1 MKIKDKRNRN
11 KQVNENK
18 AKKIHEEQKLY
29 SSEYG
34 PYKIVTFVNL
44 GGNIDEIKCNLLQ
57 NKQNNH
63 FFYKNKS
70 TNFLFFDTDNLNDY
84 EMSFIARASDF
95 VVFLI
100 NSKEIDKNKL
110 ILLKKHLPSC
120 LFVVLDNKYK
130 NEAKLFV
137 KQEIP
142 EQKIVGIYNMLDYLS
157 FCQIKNT
164 NLCFRPY
171 MIPLSIQLSDN
182 HLIVK
187 GFMKKGLVS
196 NNVIINGKYNGY
208 VVSVNGENINL
219 GISDDEKIQFT
230 TINNFND
237 NEMEILDDSNEE
249 IYESESCSDNFEEDF
264 EESKYPSLI
273 EKYSEYRGIRNIAT
287 CDLPTKNYPEYYK
300 KLLFF
305 QDFKRVQKYIL
316 EKKSKLEDNQIV
328 ELKLKIE
335 NLGNDKI
342 FVLFNYYEFEE
353 YNTIHNFAFSCDT
366 IIKSHEKKFVDF
378 GYKLVEVNPVITK
391 NANQNLFKIEEGLSD
406 GVFSFIGPLSFN
418 LHKIMIFDENCLM
431 DISRCTFRC
440 LGVNL
445 GIKERKLYNE
455 VVLKGLPIKI
465 FKRSCV
471 VKRMFYSKEEV
482 QYFKNIRL
490 YTKKGRA
497 SGFIKKPLGV
507 HGAFKAFF
515 SQPILSNDKIFMS
528 LYKREFLE
536 N

>member
-18 AKKIHEEQKLY
+18 VKKIHEEQKLY

-34 PYKIVTFVNL
+34 PYKVVTFVNL

-100 NSKEIDKNKL
+100 NI
-110 ILLKKHLPSC
+110 
-120 LFVVLDNKYK
+120 LDNKYK

-157 FCQIKNT
+157 FYQIKNT

-273 EKYSEYRGIRNIAT
+273 EKYSEYR
-287 CDLPTKNYPEYYK
+287 
-300 KLLFF
+300 
-305 QDFKRVQKYIL
+305 
-316 EKKSKLEDNQIV
+316 DNQIV